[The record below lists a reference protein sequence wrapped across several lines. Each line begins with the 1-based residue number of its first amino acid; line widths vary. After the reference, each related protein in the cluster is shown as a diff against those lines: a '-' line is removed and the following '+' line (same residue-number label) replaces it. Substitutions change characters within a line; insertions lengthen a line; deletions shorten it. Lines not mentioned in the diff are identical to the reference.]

1 MESLEN
7 YLNEIRHRTGI
18 AINPGDPIV
27 ALHRFLELF
36 GTDFEAMGDEQ
47 RRRFIST
54 LEIEQ
59 QKWQDQS
66 RARAEFILEKGLEI
80 AQKQAHGVVEAQA
93 ALLCQKINEIFNSRM
108 AELKTVD
115 ARLSLLGKLNLVCLG
130 GLFIFFCAMLI
141 FF

>member
-36 GTDFEAMGDEQ
+36 GTDFEAMGKKKK
-47 RRRFIST
+47 RRLNTT

-59 QKWQDQS
+59 QK
-66 RARAEFILEKGLEI
+66 
-80 AQKQAHGVVEAQA
+80 
-93 ALLCQKINEIFNSRM
+93 
-108 AELKTVD
+108 
-115 ARLSLLGKLNLVCLG
+115 
-130 GLFIFFCAMLI
+130 
-141 FF
+141 